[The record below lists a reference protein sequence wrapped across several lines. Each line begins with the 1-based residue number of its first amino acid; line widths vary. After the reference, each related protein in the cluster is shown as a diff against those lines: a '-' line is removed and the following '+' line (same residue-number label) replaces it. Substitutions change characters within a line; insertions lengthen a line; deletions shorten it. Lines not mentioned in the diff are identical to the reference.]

1 MPSTPHSPLPTPG
14 SIANPGSITFIG
26 GGNMARSLI
35 GAMIKGGTP
44 ASAIA
49 VAEPNEAVRDQLA
62 ADFGVCVFADGVD
75 AVDNADLIML
85 SVKPQVMRKV
95 CESLAPVIAGRRPLI
110 VSIAAGLRSE
120 QIDRWLGGG
129 FPIVRCMPNTPAL
142 IGAGATGMMANPA
155 VSEAG
160 RAQAASILA
169 SAGKMVWV
177 EDEDLIDTVTGISG
191 SGPAYFFLMIE
202 ALEEAGVAQGMPRET
217 ARTLA
222 IQTCL
227 GAARMASED
236 PEPPARL
243 RERVTSPNGTTQAA
257 LDAFAAGGLRELVAT
272 AVAAATRRGR
282 EMSRELD

>member
-1 MPSTPHSPLPTPG
+1 MPNPESRIPNAG
-14 SIANPGSITFIG
+14 SIAFIG

-35 GAMIKGGTP
+35 GAMIRGGTP
-44 ASAIA
+44 ATAIT
-49 VAEPNEAVRDQLA
+49 VAEPNAEVGEKLA
-62 ADFGVCVFADGVD
+62 ADFGITVFARGVE
-75 AVDNADLIML
+75 AAARADLVML
-85 SVKPQVMRKV
+85 SVKPQVMRGV
-95 CESLAPVIAGRRPLI
+95 CESLATVLAGRKPLI
-110 VSIAAGLRSE
+110 VSIAAGLRSG

-142 IGAGATGMMANPA
+142 IGAGATGMIANAA

-160 RAQAASILA
+160 RARAESILA
-169 SAGKMVWV
+169 AAGKMVWV
-177 EDEDLIDTVTGISG
+177 DNEDLIDTVTGISG

-202 ALEEAGVAQGMPRET
+202 ALEDAGVAQGMPRET

-236 PEPPARL
+236 AEPPSRL

-257 LDAFAAGGLRELVAT
+257 LDALASGGFRELVAS
-272 AVAAATRRGR
+272 AVAAATRRGA